1 MSDRSDRRLDLLGL
15 ATLLAMVAGLYM
27 AFLYAPT
34 EVNMG
39 LVYRIFYFHL
49 GSVAAGFFGIL
60 LVLIAGIGYL
70 KTGARAWDRVAESS
84 AELGVVF
91 CTIALITGSIWA
103 RPIWGTW
110 WTWDPRLT
118 SFLILWLIY
127 IAYLMLR
134 ASARDDPR
142 VARFSAVFGIVG
154 ALDVPIVIMSAR
166 LWRGISP
173 VLFQQTEQ
181 GFTFGLTPEM
191 FQTLM
196 VCITAFLLLFIYLL
210 VNRVRLEKLR
220 DDLVAL
226 RRALGSSQVDVSAE
240 ARSAREI
247 SARDRGLADL
257 RSAPSDRAPNPQ
269 SR

>member
-1 MSDRSDRRLDLLGL
+1 MSRNSERWLDVLGL
-15 ATLLAMVAGLYM
+15 ATLIFIIAGLYM

-60 LVLIAGIGYL
+60 LVLIAGIAYL
-70 KTGARAWDRVAESS
+70 RTHSRAWDRVAESS
-84 AELGVVF
+84 AELGVLF

-103 RPIWGTW
+103 RPIWGVW

-142 VARFSAVFGIVG
+142 VARFSAVFGIIG

-166 LWRGISP
+166 MWRSISP
-173 VLFQQTEQ
+173 VLFQETQQ

-191 FQTLM
+191 VQTLV
-196 VCITAFLLLFIYLL
+196 VCIIAYLLLFFYLL
-210 VNRVRLEKLR
+210 VQRVRLESLR

-226 RRALGSSQVDVSAE
+226 RRA
-240 ARSAREI
+240 RSAR
-247 SARDRGLADL
+247 
-257 RSAPSDRAPNPQ
+257 
-269 SR
+269 

>member
-1 MSDRSDRRLDLLGL
+1 MVRRSDRWLDVLGL
-15 ATLLAMVAGLYM
+15 ATMAFMIAGLYM

-39 LVYRIFYFHL
+39 LVYRIFFFHL
-49 GSVAAGFFGIL
+49 GSVAAGFVAIL
-60 LVLIAGIGYL
+60 VVLVAGVAYL
-70 KTGARAWDRVAESS
+70 RTGARSWDRVAEAS

-91 CTIALITGSIWA
+91 STIVLISGSIWA
-103 RPIWGTW
+103 RPIWGVW

-118 SFLILWLIY
+118 SYLILWLIY

-173 VLFQQTEQ
+173 VLFQETAQ
-181 GFTFGLTPEM
+181 GFTFGLTPAM
-191 FQTLM
+191 VQTLV
-196 VCITAFLLLFIYLL
+196 VCITAFLLLFFTLL
-210 VNRVRLEKLR
+210 AHRVRLEALR
-220 DDLVAL
+220 DELVEV
-226 RRALGSSQVDVSAE
+226 RRALSAQEGME
-240 ARSAREI
+240 AVPSRA
-247 SARDRGLADL
+247 GLPGAE
-257 RSAPSDRAPNPQ
+257 RATNM
-269 SR
+269 R